1 MKFNLNN
8 LLIIV
13 ITIIDKGMFSG
24 KEEIMVKVKVLPKQ
38 AMTAQ
43 GVSRGIALLFHDLGT

>member
-8 LLIIV
+8 LLIII

-24 KEEIMVKVKVLPKQ
+24 KEEIMVKVKVLP
-38 AMTAQ
+38 
-43 GVSRGIALLFHDLGT
+43 